1 LLLLLLAS
9 GQSFVNDPMMTDS
22 SIVKAHIKLRFQ
34 NRVGQTCV
42 AVRSLQIT
50 KRKTKLEF
58 KQLDTVMRTT
68 NDEGE
73 KVTSMMMMMMMM
85 IMMYYSSVYMYIL
98 ILHKT

>member
-1 LLLLLLAS
+1 
-9 GQSFVNDPMMTDS
+9 MMTDS

-73 KVTSMMMMMMMM
+73 KVRWMIMM
-85 IMMYYSSVYMYIL
+85 MMYYSVYMYVL

>member
-1 LLLLLLAS
+1 MLLLLLLAS

-73 KVTSMMMMMMMM
+73 KVRWMIMM
-85 IMMYYSSVYMYIL
+85 MMYYSVYMYVL

>member
-1 LLLLLLAS
+1 
-9 GQSFVNDPMMTDS
+9 MMTDS
-22 SIVKAHIKLRFQ
+22 HIVKAHIKLRFQ

-50 KRKTKLEF
+50 KKKTKLEF

-73 KVTSMMMMMMMM
+73 KVRCMM
-85 IMMYYSSVYMYIL
+85 IICSLFHHIHIQMDPIY
-98 ILHKT
+98 T

>member
-1 LLLLLLAS
+1 
-9 GQSFVNDPMMTDS
+9 MMTDS

-73 KVTSMMMMMMMM
+73 KVRSMIMIMM
-85 IMMYYSSVYMYIL
+85 IMYYSVYMYVL